1 MVNYLITLM
10 GKLFRDGSEKW
21 KSERVKY
28 AGTMERKYF
37 NFHFYLVKSGKVK

>member
-28 AGTMERKYF
+28 GGTMESEMKENILIF
-37 NFHFYLVKSGKVK
+37 LFI